1 MTISE
6 ILSIYDEFLKSF
18 TPLLKVEDENSHKKA
33 LAAVNQLWELTSD
46 DELDP
51 YGALLLLLADAID
64 KYESLDPGLNSFIEK
79 SKAMPADIAML
90 SILIDQHELSDSDLP
105 EIGDSSIV
113 VQVLNGESILSRSA
127 IDGLALRFGISGGR
141 FFD

>member
-18 TPLLKVEDENSHKKA
+18 TPLLKVEDESSHKKA
-33 LAAVNQLWELTSD
+33 LAAVDQLWELASD

-64 KYESLDPGLNSFIEK
+64 KYESLDPDLNNFIEK
-79 SKAMPADIAML
+79 SKAIPADIAML
-90 SILIDQHELSDSDLP
+90 SILMDQHELSDTDLP
-105 EIGDSSIV
+105 EIGSSSMV
-113 VQVLNGESILSRSA
+113 SQVLNGESILSRSA